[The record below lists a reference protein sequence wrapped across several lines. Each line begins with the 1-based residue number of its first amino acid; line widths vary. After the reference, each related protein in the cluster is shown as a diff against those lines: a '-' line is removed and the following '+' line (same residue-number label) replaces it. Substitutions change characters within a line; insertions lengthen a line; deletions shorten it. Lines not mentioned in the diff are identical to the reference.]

1 MSIMRWD
8 PFREMVGLRH
18 TMDRLFDEGF
28 FRPLRLRER
37 EVDGHYFP
45 LDIYHTPEAVVAKAV
60 LPGLKPE
67 DVEITV
73 DRNVLTIRG
82 KSSGET
88 EVKEDSYLR
97 REWHYGTFSRMV
109 ALPEGLEGDKAEA
122 VFEDG
127 VLTLTI
133 PKAAEVRPKLI
144 KVQAKGPAE
153 GKGK

>member
-8 PFREMVGLRH
+8 PFRETVSLRH
-18 TMDRLFDEGF
+18 AVDRLFDDSF

-37 EVDGHYFP
+37 VDEGHYFP
-45 LDIYHTPEAVVAKAV
+45 VDIYHTPEAVVARAV

-67 DVEITV
+67 DVEITI

-82 KSSGET
+82 KSGGES
-88 EVKEDSYLR
+88 EAKEESYLR
-97 REWHYGTFSRMV
+97 REWHYGTFARAV
-109 ALPEGLEGDKAEA
+109 ALPEGLEGGKAEA

-133 PKAAEVRPKLI
+133 PKAEEIKPKVI
-144 KVQAKGPAE
+144 KVQAKGLAE
-153 GKGK
+153 EKKK